1 MRQYRECRFLLP
13 FHGFGHQLLRCSVGR
28 RAVFV
33 GVHVVGGF
41 VVLVYSL
48 GTVINANNSNNKT
61 SLAIT
66 TTTNNYVHLILL
78 SSCLL
83 LSASRTLHVFSTLVY
98 STLIFLPTLAS
109 FPSSHRALLVIV
121 GTAAAAVAVAFVVV
135 VVPVDLFFLNTI
147 LISAMLPI
155 PPSTHILFLFSF
167 FSRLLCRTLLL
178 LYFTSLI
185 CLRTHRSGRCLD
197 HPFWTLWDTGTLHQ
211 AGFSMCSAQI
221 GTCADT
227 S

>member
-41 VVLVYSL
+41 DVLVYSL

-121 GTAAAAVAVAFVVV
+121 GTAAAAAVAVAFVV

-167 FSRLLCRTLLL
+167 FARLPCRTLLL

-197 HPFWTLWDTGTLHQ
+197 HPFWMLWDTGTLHQ

>member
-1 MRQYRECRFLLP
+1 M
-13 FHGFGHQLLRCSVGR
+13 
-28 RAVFV
+28 
-33 GVHVVGGF
+33 
-41 VVLVYSL
+41 LVYSL

-61 SLAIT
+61 SLAITTT

-98 STLIFLPTLAS
+98 STPIFLPTLAS
-109 FPSSHRALLVIV
+109 LPSSHRALLVIV

-167 FSRLLCRTLLL
+167 FARLLCRTLLL
-178 LYFTSLI
+178 LDFTSLI

-197 HPFWTLWDTGTLHQ
+197 HPFWILWDTGTPHQ